1 MSWWLGSQGGN
12 LAGTGL
18 SPGRGTAKIF
28 VLVEYRQSIAQ
39 YFMRAVQII
48 VMAFK
53 NHGCTRR

>member
-53 NHGCTRR
+53 NQVDW